1 MSKNSKILTL
11 KIFFVCFEACFRKK
25 YFLFIEILLTN
36 SKNNEKMGYLML
48 LQSLGVVMLGAS
60 DNAIQRYYA
69 YGEKIW
75 VFLPLISVFDGFS
88 WI

>member
-1 MSKNSKILTL
+1 M
-11 KIFFVCFEACFRKK
+11 
-25 YFLFIEILLTN
+25 N